1 MSKIDRWHDRCRALL
16 GTLVLLTALLVG
28 LTADGLA
35 IVGHADSSGKVTA
48 SSANIRKEP
57 STSSDSVGSA
67 LQDAVVNVKGQITG
81 SDGLIW
87 YQVTDGTI
95 TGYIRSDLMTITDGS
110 TPSTIVSSTTSST
123 SSTPTTS
130 TPDETLVEV
139 TAVEPVEGTVSSST
153 RVRVRQN
160 ASTTSRIV
168 NTAESGSKLTIIGQ
182 AVGTDNMNWFQVST
196 TSSGSEVKGFVQ
208 ARFVSVSGEL
218 IPAGTSSEIP
228 GDSEQ
233 TGADEPEPEE
243 VKDWDTYYEGGKW
256 HLIDNTSN
264 KSWDIEQIFA
274 TVETNTKTLE
284 GLNDTNKSL
293 QIWRIILVM
302 LLIVLATVLTLVIFK
317 LKDATDAAYFNE
329 VEKETMHRRTADR
342 PIERNGSGQ
351 RERQQAGTQ
360 GGKRPAGQRPSGS
373 GSGQRPAGQRPT
385 GTGSGQRPAGQRP
398 AGQRPA
404 GSGEQR
410 PTGQRPAGSGEQRP
424 AGQRPAGS
432 GEQRPAGSGSQQR
445 PVGQRPAGSGSQQS
459 MAGAGGGSS
468 RPMNDSSAEMQ
479 MQSRQDYS
487 QGQSPE
493 YEQEIQPQ
501 ENTAAQ
507 PQQKE
512 KWKAKNFINDDEFE
526 FQFINVDDDQI

>member
-1 MSKIDRWHDRCRALL
+1 MIKIDGLHDRCRALL
-16 GTLVLLTALLVG
+16 GTLVLLMALLVG

-139 TAVEPVEGTVSSST
+139 AAVEPVEGTVSSST

-168 NTAESGSKLTIIGQ
+168 NTAGSGTKLTIIGQ
-182 AVGTDNMNWFQVST
+182 AVGTDGMDWLQVSM
-196 TSSGSEVKGFVQ
+196 TSGGSEIKGFVQ

-218 IPAGTSSEIP
+218 VPAGTSPETP

-233 TGADEPEPEE
+233 PGAEEPEPN
-243 VKDWDTYYEGGKW
+243 VFKDWDTYYEEGKW

-264 KSWDIEQIFA
+264 KSWDIENMFA
-274 TVETNTKTLE
+274 TVEKNKETLE
-284 GLNDTNKSL
+284 SLNDSNKSL
-293 QIWRIILVM
+293 QIWRIVLVM
-302 LLIVLATVLTLVIFK
+302 LLIILATVLTLMIFK
-317 LKDATDAAYFNE
+317 LKDMSDAAYFDE
-329 VEKETMHRRTADR
+329 VEKEAMHRRTADR
-342 PIERNGSGQ
+342 PIERSGSGQ
-351 RERQQAGTQ
+351 RERQQAGAQ
-360 GGKRPAGQRPSGS
+360 GGRRPAGQRPSGS
-373 GSGQRPAGQRPT
+373 GSGQRPAGQRPS
-385 GTGSGQRPAGQRP
+385 GSGSGQRPAGQRPAGSGSQQRPAGQRPAGSGSQQRP

-410 PTGQRPAGSGEQRP
+410 PMGSGSQQRP

-432 GEQRPAGSGSQQR
+432 GSQQR
-445 PVGQRPAGSGSQQS
+445 P
-459 MAGAGGGSS
+459 AGAGGGAP

-479 MQSRQDYS
+479 MQSRQDYAG
-487 QGQSPE
+487 GQTSE
-493 YEQEIQPQ
+493 YEQEIQMQ

-507 PQQKE
+507 PQRKE

-526 FQFINVDDDQI
+526 FQFIDVDDDQI